1 MIFLI
6 RNSHFDLYY
15 LYSSTNPRGAV
26 MEELAAFFIQIFRQ
40 GFPCLFKLLTGL
52 YYSGCG
58 GDESG
63 AGFASGRH
71 FPEHPVPFPGFLRC
85 CGNRGG
91 ACEPGHFQGSKNPR
105 LYLGHEAFFIYTATG
120 LVLANWLFK
129 NYMLAVRGIDLL
141 PAFG

>member
-1 MIFLI
+1 
-6 RNSHFDLYY
+6 
-15 LYSSTNPRGAV
+15 

-52 YYSGCG
+52 YYSGCVG
-58 GDESG
+58 GGTRAVRALLQGDIFLSIQYHSLVFYAAVVIG
-63 AGFASGRH
+63 AELVSRVISRA
-71 FPEHPVPFPGFLRC
+71 
-85 CGNRGG
+85 
-91 ACEPGHFQGSKNPR
+91 AKNPR
-105 LYLGHEAFFIYTATG
+105 LYLGHEAFFIYTATD

>member
-1 MIFLI
+1 MRSSFSAYIHHTMKYCI

-91 ACEPGHFQGSKNPR
+91 ACEPGHFQGSKKPQTVS
-105 LYLGHEAFFIYTATG
+105 GA
-120 LVLANWLFK
+120 
-129 NYMLAVRGIDLL
+129 
-141 PAFG
+141 

>member
-1 MIFLI
+1 M
-6 RNSHFDLYY
+6 YY

-63 AGFASGRH
+63 AGLLQGDI
-71 FPEHPVPFPGFLRC
+71 FLSIQYHSLVFYAAVVI
-85 CGNRGG
+85 G
-91 ACEPGHFQGSKNPR
+91 AELVSRVISRAAKNPR

>member
-1 MIFLI
+1 
-6 RNSHFDLYY
+6 
-15 LYSSTNPRGAV
+15 

-52 YYSGCG
+52 YYSDCWLQ
-58 GDESG
+58 GDIFLSIQYHSMVFYAAVVIG
-63 AGFASGRH
+63 AELVSRVISRA
-71 FPEHPVPFPGFLRC
+71 
-85 CGNRGG
+85 
-91 ACEPGHFQGSKNPR
+91 AKNPR

>member
-1 MIFLI
+1 
-6 RNSHFDLYY
+6 
-15 LYSSTNPRGAV
+15 

-91 ACEPGHFQGSKNPR
+91 ACEPGHFQGSKKPQTVS
-105 LYLGHEAFFIYTATG
+105 GA
-120 LVLANWLFK
+120 
-129 NYMLAVRGIDLL
+129 
-141 PAFG
+141 